1 MTRSDPDTAGAASPP
16 RVTLI
21 IGDGRTRA
29 SIPSDAA
36 AGADGGYRGM
46 TVAEALRRSGRSPEA
61 LRPAGFTVTVD
72 DRGGGI
78 SLLDIA
84 DAFAELTDQSRM
96 HADANPADPAEPA
109 LGGLRRQLIDLIAD
123 GRVY

>member
-1 MTRSDPDTAGAASPP
+1 MTPADADTDGGPGA
-16 RVTLI
+16 RRMTLI

-36 AGADGGYRGM
+36 LEAGLRFQGM
-46 TVAEALRRSGRSPEA
+46 TVAEALRQFGRAPEA
-61 LRPAGFTVTVD
+61 LQPAAFSLAID

-84 DAFAELTDQSRM
+84 DAFAELTDQSRRQ
-96 HADANPADPAEPA
+96 AGANSAESDF
-109 LGGLRRQLIDLIAD
+109 GGLRRRLIDLIAE

>member
-1 MTRSDPDTAGAASPP
+1 MTPADADTDGGPGA
-16 RVTLI
+16 RRMTLI

-36 AGADGGYRGM
+36 LEAGLRFQGM
-46 TVAEALRRSGRSPEA
+46 TVAEALRRVGRAPEA
-61 LRPAGFTVTVD
+61 PQPAAFSLAID

-84 DAFAELTDQSRM
+84 DAFAELTDQSRRQ
-96 HADANPADPAEPA
+96 AGANSAESDF
-109 LGGLRRQLIDLIAD
+109 GGLRRRLIDLIAE

>member
-1 MTRSDPDTAGAASPP
+1 MTRAGPDTDGGGRAPH
-16 RVTLI
+16 VTII

-29 SIPSDAA
+29 SIPS
-36 AGADGGYRGM
+36 GADPDADRGFQGM
-46 TVAEALRRSGRSPEA
+46 TVAEALRRGWLAPEA
-61 LRPAGFTVTVD
+61 PHPAAFTVAID

-84 DAFAELTDQSRM
+84 DAFAELTDQSRRRS
-96 HADANPADPAEPA
+96 DASPVDPAEPA
-109 LGGLRRQLIDLIAD
+109 FGGLRRRLIDLIAD